1 MTDPAV
7 ATTFSAVDAA
17 VHPFPRDPDEI
28 REYMS
33 APLSKLRFPGLDGYF
48 YPPPKDEYR
57 ADSSVDGTPGS
68 DPALA
73 RQQLFVGT
81 GVDCAILLPVT
92 RGLLP
97 DVDMAS
103 ELCSATNEWLADRW
117 LAEDDDR
124 FYGSIRVNPADP
136 ERAIREMD
144 RWAAHPR
151 MVQVAVPLQA
161 HHPYGQRMYRPIW
174 ERAAHHGLPVAVHA
188 DNLGGNEFWPT
199 SVGYPIYYVEYAA
212 QYPINYVVHLMSL
225 IAEGVFE
232 DIEELVF
239 VFADGG
245 IDMLF
250 PLLWRFDSDWRA
262 LRSVTPWVKRQPLTY
277 LRDHVR
283 FCSHRL
289 EGPVEASDV
298 ARWADEVDAE
308 HLLMY
313 SSNYPGVSFQPA
325 DAFADAPPTIR
336 RRVLSSNALDTY
348 RRLRPGQSGAGAV

>member
-1 MTDPAV
+1 MKADST
-7 ATTFSAVDAA
+7 VDAGVSVVDTA
-17 VHPFPRDPDEI
+17 VHPYPRDPDEI
-28 REYMS
+28 REYMR

-48 YPPPKDEYR
+48 YPPPKDENR
-57 ADSSVDGTPGS
+57 ADSALDGTAGA
-68 DPALA
+68 DPDLA
-73 RQQLFVGT
+73 RRQLFADT

-103 ELCSATNEWLADRW
+103 ELCSATNEWLAARW
-117 LAEDDDR
+117 LAGDDR
-124 FYGSIRVNPADP
+124 FYGSIRINPADP
-136 ERAIREMD
+136 TRAIAEMD
-144 RWAAHPR
+144 RWADHPK

-188 DNLGGNEFWPT
+188 DSLGGNEFWPT

-232 DIEELVF
+232 DIENLVF

-289 EGPVEASDV
+289 EGPSDANDY
-298 ARWADEVDAE
+298 ARWIGEIDAE

-325 DAFADAPPTIR
+325 DAFAAVPPALR
-336 RRVLSSNALDTY
+336 QRVLATNALQTY
-348 RRLRPGQSGAGAV
+348 RRLREFD